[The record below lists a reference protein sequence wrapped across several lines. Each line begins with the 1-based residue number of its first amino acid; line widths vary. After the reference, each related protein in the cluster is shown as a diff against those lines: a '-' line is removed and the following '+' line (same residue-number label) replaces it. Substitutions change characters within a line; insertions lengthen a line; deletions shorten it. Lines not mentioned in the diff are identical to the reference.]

1 MTTHYRAWCPLLYK
15 ELILMLTLDL
25 VLFDHLIKSRELRDQ
40 RTFLLLN
47 IRRLSIRRDYHFK
60 YFFKYSIINT

>member
-1 MTTHYRAWCPLLYK
+1 
-15 ELILMLTLDL
+15 MLTLDL

-47 IRRLSIRRDYHFK
+47 IRRLSIRRDYHSK

>member
-47 IRRLSIRRDYHFK
+47 IRRLIIRRDYHFK

>member
-1 MTTHYRAWCPLLYK
+1 
-15 ELILMLTLDL
+15 MLTLDL

-60 YFFKYSIINT
+60 YFLSVV